1 MMRTKS
7 NSIQRR
13 TPDPDWHTELPKYYV
28 IEDSPDMFEQM
39 MAYANAGV
47 RSVAVLTQEEYEY
60 LTEQEN
66 CKLQEAAKTLV
77 FAESEV
83 TEELKAQAAKRGVKL
98 NIVPDEQ
105 YQADILQGWLASLP
119 PEAKE
124 TNQRSIRTEPSE
136 KTKVIDCQK
145 DDRTL
150 LEYVNQAV
158 IGSGITYLTVNYFSF
173 SDLDNPDAEPS
184 SHFSYSGKASQF
196 EEAMRQYAF
205 IFQYRMNVE
214 VQRAE
219 IDAGRDLCYIEI
231 WV

>member
-1 MMRTKS
+1 MRTG
-7 NSIQRR
+7 NNQIQRQI
-13 TPDPDWHTELPKYYV
+13 PDPDWHTELPKYFV
-28 IEDSPDMFEQM
+28 IDGSPDMFDQM
-39 MAYANAGV
+39 TAYASAGV

-66 CKLQEAAKTLV
+66 CKLQEEANTLV
-77 FAESEV
+77 FAESEA

-105 YQADILQGWLASLP
+105 YQTDILQSWLTSL
-119 PEAKE
+119 AYE
-124 TNQRSIRTEPSE
+124 TQGNDRTEPSG

-150 LEYVNQAV
+150 LEFVNEV
-158 IGSGITYLTVNYFSF
+158 IRSGITYLTVNYFFF

-184 SHFSYSGKASQF
+184 EQFSYSGKASQF
-196 EEAMRQYAF
+196 EEAMRQHAF

-214 VQRAE
+214 VQRVE
-219 IDAGRDLCYIEI
+219 FDPDKDLCYIEI

>member
-47 RSVAVLTQEEYEY
+47 RSVAVLTREEYEY
-60 LTEQEN
+60 LMEQEN
-66 CKLQEAAKTLV
+66 SRLQEEAKTLV

-105 YQADILQGWLASLP
+105 YQTDILQGWLASLAS
-119 PEAKE
+119 EAQE
-124 TNQRSIRTEPSE
+124 TDRTEPSG
-136 KTKVIDCQK
+136 KTKVIDYQK

-158 IGSGITYLTVNYFSF
+158 IGSGITNLTVNYYFF

-184 SHFSYSGKASQF
+184 EQFSYSGKASQF
-196 EEAMRQYAF
+196 EEALRQYAF

-214 VQRAE
+214 VQRVE
-219 IDAGRDLCYIEI
+219 MNPDKDLCYIEI

>member
-1 MMRTKS
+1 MRTKS

-47 RSVAVLTQEEYEY
+47 RSVAVLTREEYEY
-60 LTEQEN
+60 LIEQEN
-66 CKLQEAAKTLV
+66 SRLQEEAKTLV

-105 YQADILQGWLASLP
+105 YQTDILQGWLATLTS
-119 PEAKE
+119 E
-124 TNQRSIRTEPSE
+124 TQETVQRNIQTEIPD
-136 KTKVIDCQK
+136 KTKEIDCRR

-150 LEYVNQAV
+150 LQFVNQE
-158 IGSGITYLTVNYFSF
+158 IIRSGITNLTVNYFFF
-173 SDLDNPDAEPS
+173 SDLDDPNAKPS

-205 IFQYRMNVE
+205 IFQYRMNLE
-214 VQRAE
+214 VQRVV
-219 IDAGRDLCYIEI
+219 IDLEKDQCCIEI
-231 WV
+231 AV

>member
-1 MMRTKS
+1 MRTKS

-47 RSVAVLTQEEYEY
+47 RSVAVLTREEYEY
-60 LTEQEN
+60 LMEQEN
-66 CKLQEAAKTLV
+66 SRLQEEAKALV

-105 YQADILQGWLASLP
+105 YQTDILQSWLAALTS
-119 PEAKE
+119 E
-124 TNQRSIRTEPSE
+124 TQATDRTEPSG

-150 LEYVNQAV
+150 LEFVNEV
-158 IGSGITYLTVNYFSF
+158 IRSGITYLTVNYFFF
-173 SDLDNPDAEPS
+173 SDLDDPNAKPS
-184 SHFSYSGKASQF
+184 EQFSFSGKAAQF
-196 EEAMRQYAF
+196 EKAMRQYAF
-205 IFQYRMNVE
+205 IFQYRMNLE

-219 IDAGRDLCYIEI
+219 IDADRDLCYIEI

>member
-1 MMRTKS
+1 MHTKS

-13 TPDPDWHTELPKYYV
+13 TPDPDWHTELPKYYI

-47 RSVAVLTQEEYEY
+47 RSVAVLTREEYEY
-60 LTEQEN
+60 LMEQEN
-66 CKLQEAAKTLV
+66 SRLQEEAKTLV

-83 TEELKAQAAKRGVKL
+83 TEKLKAQAAKRGVKL

-105 YQADILQGWLASLP
+105 YQTDILQGWLASLAS
-119 PEAKE
+119 EAQE
-124 TNQRSIRTEPSE
+124 TDRTEPSG

-158 IGSGITYLTVNYFSF
+158 IGSGITNLTVNYYFF
-173 SDLDNPDAEPS
+173 SDLDNPNAKLSEQYS
-184 SHFSYSGKASQF
+184 FSGKAAQF
-196 EEAMRQYAF
+196 EGAMRQYAF

-219 IDAGRDLCYIEI
+219 IDADRDLCYIEI

>member
-1 MMRTKS
+1 MRTG
-7 NSIQRR
+7 NNQIQRQI
-13 TPDPDWHTELPKYYV
+13 PDPDWHTELPKYFV
-28 IEDSPDMFEQM
+28 IDGSPDMFDQM
-39 MAYANAGV
+39 TAYASVGV
-47 RSVAVLTQEEYEY
+47 RSVEVLTREEYEY
-60 LTEQEN
+60 LINQEN
-66 CKLQEAAKTLV
+66 ERLQEEAKGLV

-83 TEELKAQAAKRGVKL
+83 TETLRKQTAKRGVKL

-105 YQADILQGWLASLP
+105 YQTDILQGWLASLAS
-119 PEAKE
+119 EAQE
-124 TNQRSIRTEPSE
+124 TDRTEPSG

-158 IGSGITYLTVNYFSF
+158 IGSGITYLTVNYFFF

-219 IDAGRDLCYIEI
+219 IDADRDLCYIEI
-231 WV
+231 WI